1 MALDDYNAATARDI
15 YLPSGSNNFA
25 RLWATEKLL
34 QTLAEVGV
42 VEVFEGGGNDPT
54 GLTGYSTA
62 KLWLNVSAG
71 VTDAAGTIRS
81 YIGGDATDIAS
92 WPELNRERFYDH
104 ISSGFASLN
113 MRGASTSSAI
123 AQSEVVLFANTTAA
137 TATIASGATECIIC
151 RTSGS
156 TADVTI
162 ISADAPTVTING
174 DATGVVLNLANSQ
187 ARLTIDPGDANNFVV
202 SASHA

>member
-1 MALDDYNAATARDI
+1 MATDNYNAATARDV

-25 RLWATEKLL
+25 RLWATEKLV
-34 QTLAEVGV
+34 QTLAALGI

-54 GLTGYSTA
+54 GLTGYSTS

-71 VTDAAGTIRS
+71 VTDAAGKFRRYT
-81 YIGGDATDIAS
+81 GGTETDIAS
-92 WPELNRERFYDH
+92 WPELTRDGFYQYL
-104 ISSGFASLN
+104 SAGFGPLN
-113 MRGASTSSAI
+113 MRSTSASSSI
-123 AQSEVVLFANTTAA
+123 AESEVVLFANTTAV
-137 TATIASGATECIIC
+137 TATIASGATECVVC

-162 ISADAPTVTING
+162 VSADAPTVTING

-187 ARLTIDPGDANNFVV
+187 AKLTIDPSDANNFVV